1 MVDLEGRMVLP
12 GFVDLQVNGGGGVL
26 FNEEITA
33 EAIATIAE
41 SHAAYGTAAFLPTL
55 ITGTPSEVRRAAH
68 AVAEARRRNIVGVLG
83 LHLEGPF
90 ISTAKPGIHPA
101 EKISAFSRSLVDE
114 VLNAGVGVLM
124 MTLAPERIADQDL
137 KYLVDSGVIVW
148 CGHSNATY
156 DQAQRA
162 FDLGAV
168 GVTHLFN
175 AMPPMLSRDPGLVGA
190 ALANDHVYT
199 SIIADGHHVH
209 PAVVKAALTAKPRDR
224 QILITDAMS
233 LTGSDLSEFAFGGKT
248 IRSIEGRCV
257 DDAGTLAGADLNML
271 AALNNAASFCGST
284 PAELLALTTTNPSSA
299 IRSTESAGVIAEGT
313 PASFVVLDH
322 DGSVFQTWSQGIQTY
337 SKSAI

>member
-1 MVDLEGRMVLP
+1 K
-12 GFVDLQVNGGGGVL
+12 
-26 FNEEITA
+26 
-33 EAIATIAE
+33 

-55 ITGTPSEVRRAAH
+55 ITGTPSEMRRAAH
-68 AVAEARRRNIVGVLG
+68 AVAEARRRNIIGVLG

-90 ISTAKPGIHPA
+90 ISTAKPGIHPP

-148 CGHSNATY
+148 CGHSKATY

-284 PAELLALTTTNPSSA
+284 PAELLALATANPSSA
-299 IRSTESAGVIAEGT
+299 IRSTDAAGVSAEGT
-313 PASFVVLDH
+313 PASFVVLAH
-322 DGSVFQTWSQGIQTY
+322 DGSVFQTWSHGVQTY
-337 SKSAI
+337 NKSAL